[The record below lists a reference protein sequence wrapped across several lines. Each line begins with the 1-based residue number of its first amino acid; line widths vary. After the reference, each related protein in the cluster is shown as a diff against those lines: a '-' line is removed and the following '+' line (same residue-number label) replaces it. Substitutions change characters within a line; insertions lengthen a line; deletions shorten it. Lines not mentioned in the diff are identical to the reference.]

1 MRKWISNILACV
13 AWVGLWTAF
22 FCVAFPA
29 LSDAVDKDKGYYY
42 NNWHTDNVDPNP
54 IATLEPLTPIPTV
67 DPDEQ
72 EDEGDTGSA
81 NVYNN
86 RGVSFILQMCSANA
100 KDQDKFWETAY
111 KYSSVINAGWLYG
124 QTSKL
129 DGCQWS
135 KKFMKLSKQKRVRVH
150 ICNCT
155 CFKDRGRK
163 CGPNECFPGADM
175 TTAKANQMV
184 ANHNAQLFKTIDKI
198 IDKAITDAEAAKLTL
213 VDYAVSPCLESGL
226 TASNRKIMMQYIEG
240 KFASYAAYRA
250 SKGLN
255 PIRFVDNP
263 LNDTCLKNRFCEKHG
278 DVKRG
283 AKGIADLDG
292 IPYDGIAQANY
303 GEINKKAWMVLLWD
317 YCLNGLPKGA
327 DFQYPNTRTDWC
339 GVTRDAN
346 YYAHFTDDRFQAV
359 PDPIKYA
366 DADLKG
372 CTSFQT
378 MNEKFVWKLG
388 EGRNFTTAVINK
400 QPTFQKMWIMKDG
413 KQIDYTGGV
422 GKRVGQPYHN
432 DPNNLIYDFQKPM
445 ENYPDNVVLH
455 GRKKGASGDVCW
467 KFPKPSFRPFRNPNL
482 PKVTQ

>member
-1 MRKWISNILACV
+1 MKLISSILFV
-13 AWVGLWTAF
+13 L
-22 FCVAFPA
+22 FPLVCLA
-29 LSDAVDKDKGYYY
+29 EDMTNTGFYFTNWRT
-42 NNWHTDNVDPNP
+42 NNVIPMP
-54 IATLEPLTPIPTV
+54 LATLEPLTPIPTI

-72 EDEGDTGSA
+72 HDDGDTGSA
-81 NVYNN
+81 NVSNN

-111 KYSSVINAGWLYG
+111 KYSSTINAGWLYG
-124 QTSKL
+124 QTSHL
-129 DGCQWS
+129 TGCEWS
-135 KKFMKLSKQKRVRVH
+135 KKFMKLSKPKRVRVH

-184 ANHNAQLFKTIDKI
+184 ANHNAKLFKTIDKI
-198 IDKAITDAEAAKLTL
+198 IKKAVEDAEAANLTL

-226 TASNRKIMMQYIEG
+226 TAANRKIMMQYIEG

-263 LNDTCLKNRFCEKHG
+263 VRDTCLKSYFCEKHG
-278 DVKRG
+278 DIKRG

-292 IPYDGIAQANY
+292 IPYDGIAQADY

-327 DFQYPNTRTDWC
+327 DFQYPNTRTGWC

-346 YYAHFTDDRFQAV
+346 NYAHFTDDNFQAV
-359 PDPIKYA
+359 PDPIQYA

-372 CTSFQT
+372 CTSYRKLDSD
-378 MNEKFVWKLG
+378 KFVWKLG
-388 EGRNFTTAVINK
+388 EGRNFTTAVMPK
-400 QPTFQKMWIMKDG
+400 GVPAFQKMWIMKNG

-422 GKRVGQPYHN
+422 GKRVAKLYHDN
-432 DPNNLIYDFQKPM
+432 VSLIYDFQKPLQ
-445 ENYPDNVVLH
+445 NYPDNVVLH
-455 GRKKGASGDVCW
+455 GKPKNATGEVCW

-482 PKVTQ
+482 QRIN